1 LKDLLFEDQI
11 KDIEKHFSGWDFSY
25 ITESGRMDNGMLNW
39 SYGSIVI
46 PYIRNAKSMLDMG
59 TGGGELLTKF
69 QPLPSVT
76 CATEGYAPNL
86 PIAKQL
92 LEPLGVAVKEVKE
105 DNLLP
110 FGDGAF
116 DLIINKHEEYSPGE
130 VRRVLTSDGIFVT
143 QQVGGIDCVR
153 INEALGAPVNEEF
166 LHWNLEYASD
176 GLRRE
181 GFEVFDCKEEQP
193 YQRFYDIGAL
203 VYYLKAIPWQ
213 VPDFSIER
221 YKDSLY
227 SIHETIQS
235 EGFFEVKTNRFVM
248 KAKLQKDY

>member
-1 LKDLLFEDQI
+1 MNELFEHHLH
-11 KDIEKHFSGWDFSY
+11 DIEEHFSGWDFSY
-25 ITESGRMDNGMLNW
+25 ITESGRMDNGMLSW

-46 PYIRNAKSMLDMG
+46 PYIRKVTSMLDMG

-76 CATEGYAPNL
+76 YATEGYAPNL
-86 PIAKQL
+86 PIAKQR

-116 DLIINKHEEYSPGE
+116 DLIINKHEEYSPAE

-143 QQVGGIDCVR
+143 QQVGGNDCVR
-153 INEALGAPVNEEF
+153 INQALGAPVNEEY
-166 LHWNLEYASD
+166 LNWNLEYASEE
-176 GLRRE
+176 LRRE
-181 GFEVFDCKEEQP
+181 GFDVFECKEEEP

-221 YKDSLY
+221 YKDALY

-235 EGFFEVKTNRFVM
+235 VGFFEVKTHRFVM
-248 KAKLQKDY
+248 KAKLQKDC

>member
-1 LKDLLFEDQI
+1 MKDLLFEDQI

-25 ITESGRMDNGMLNW
+25 ITESGRMDNGMLSW

-46 PYIRNAKSMLDMG
+46 PYIRSAKSMLDMG

-86 PIAKQL
+86 PIAIQRL
-92 LEPLGVAVKEVKE
+92 DPLGVAVKEVKE

-110 FGDGAF
+110 FGDEAF
-116 DLIINKHEEYSPGE
+116 DLVINKHEEYSPAE
-130 VRRVLTSDGIFVT
+130 VRRVLTSGGIFIT
-143 QQVGGIDCVR
+143 QQVGGNDCVG
-153 INEALGAPVNEEF
+153 INEALGAPVNKEF
-166 LHWNLEYASD
+166 LHWNLEYASEE
-176 GLRRE
+176 LRRE
-181 GFEVFDCKEEQP
+181 GFEVFDCKEEKP
-193 YQRFYDIGAL
+193 CQRFYDIGAL

-213 VPDFSIER
+213 VPDFSLER

-227 SIHETIQS
+227 SIHKTIQS
-235 EGFFEVKTNRFVM
+235 DGFFEVKTNRFVM
-248 KAKLQKDY
+248 KAK